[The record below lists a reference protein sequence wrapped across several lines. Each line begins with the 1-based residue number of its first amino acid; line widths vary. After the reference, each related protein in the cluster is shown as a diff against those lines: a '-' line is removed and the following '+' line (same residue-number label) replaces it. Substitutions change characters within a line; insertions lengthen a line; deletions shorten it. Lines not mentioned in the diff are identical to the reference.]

1 MRALDWIGMMFFLKR
16 QTKMLLKFASLQ
28 VCTEAKNISL
38 DGANV
43 ITFSEKRTC
52 RDLHLI

>member
-1 MRALDWIGMMFFLKR
+1 MFFSEEVNKNVIELH
-16 QTKMLLKFASLQ
+16 FASLQ

-43 ITFSEKRTC
+43 ITFCEKRTC